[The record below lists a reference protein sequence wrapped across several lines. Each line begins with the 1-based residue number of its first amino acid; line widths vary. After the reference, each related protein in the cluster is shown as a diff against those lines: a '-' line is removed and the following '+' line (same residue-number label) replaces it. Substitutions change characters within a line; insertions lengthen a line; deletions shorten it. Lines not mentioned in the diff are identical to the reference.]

1 MNQGLWLGHSKVVND
16 GETPP
21 SAGVSPSPGR
31 LFSPPGVPCG
41 VLGGNRPGQG
51 AQQSMRMLVSPSACT
66 HSYDSMEKL
75 PTLSQPGP

>member
-31 LFSPPGVPCG
+31 LFSPPVEFWVGTD
-41 VLGGNRPGQG
+41 L
-51 AQQSMRMLVSPSACT
+51 AKEPSKA
-66 HSYDSMEKL
+66 
-75 PTLSQPGP
+75 